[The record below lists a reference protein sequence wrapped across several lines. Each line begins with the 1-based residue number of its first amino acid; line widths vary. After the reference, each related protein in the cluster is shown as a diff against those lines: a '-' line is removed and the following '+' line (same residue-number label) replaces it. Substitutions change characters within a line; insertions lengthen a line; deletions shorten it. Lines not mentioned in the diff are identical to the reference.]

1 MVVGLPNFW
10 NLELSRLAYIFAT
23 RVSTVA
29 VVVNLVRLWQFA
41 VLNVGLC
48 LQHVCLLA
56 KTSSVHLNVSVG
68 HHRERK
74 CAENHNK

>member
-1 MVVGLPNFW
+1 MVGLPNFW

-41 VLNVGLC
+41 VLNVGL
-48 LQHVCLLA
+48 
-56 KTSSVHLNVSVG
+56 
-68 HHRERK
+68 
-74 CAENHNK
+74 